1 MNEGTDSLLLLAD
14 ELEQSVEHVRGG
26 YHLRQAAE
34 RIERAAKAIRR
45 LAPLEPDLQVEQGE
59 N

>member
-1 MNEGTDSLLLLAD
+1 MTGTESLLLLAD
-14 ELEQSVEHVRGG
+14 ELEQSAEHVQGG
-26 YHLRQAAE
+26 YHLGQAAE
-34 RIERAAKAIRR
+34 RMERAAKAIRR

>member
-1 MNEGTDSLLLLAD
+1 MTGTESLLLLAD
-14 ELEQSVEHVRGG
+14 ELEQSAEHVRGG

>member
-1 MNEGTDSLLLLAD
+1 MTGTESLLLLAD
-14 ELEQSVEHVRGG
+14 ELDQSAEYVQGG
-26 YHLRQAAE
+26 YHLGQAAE
-34 RIERAAKAIRR
+34 RMERAAKAIRR